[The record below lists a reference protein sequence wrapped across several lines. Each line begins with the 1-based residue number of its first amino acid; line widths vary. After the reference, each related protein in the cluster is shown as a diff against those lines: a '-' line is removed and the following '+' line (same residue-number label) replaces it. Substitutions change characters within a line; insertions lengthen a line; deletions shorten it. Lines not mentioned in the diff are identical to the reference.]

1 MQLRNTFPY
10 FSSSET
16 QFKRGNIL
24 SASSSG
30 NILVTGHEANDWQ
43 TVSISYNATDK
54 QTKEVALCD
63 LRDWDI
69 VASADFAGIDSR
81 DKLPESANNYF
92 VLEPYSLKV
101 AVDSSSF
108 ASAGFSS
115 GMETL
120 TLEFINEETK
130 EKLMPDMLLTGKSG
144 EGFILPNSGKPR
156 LGNGYELHKTSSP
169 VNGKFGETTKVTFEY
184 GYIFDGIED
193 GGEYCSPAEFKLK
206 GINSVTKVKSNGAT
220 LTPNGETYTLAGS
233 GEQTVTVET
242 GNGIHTIKVKLRSDH
257 TYQFITENGMYYK
270 KCSACGQTTSPQ
282 AIPSVEITAPERV
295 CAGQDCIV
303 TVGTLPNGV
312 TIENGLYEFE
322 FIGADFEIT
331 EKNGVWSG
339 TVSHDWYQPDENK
352 FDVCLVLKNADGYIF
367 TVRKTVNVLAVH
379 TGGTAT
385 CTEKAKCEVC
395 GESYGALDAS
405 NHTGTAE
412 WFRNAQGHEKKY
424 TCCGVVIVANE
435 THEWQNGVCG
445 ECGYVCLHDD
455 TDKNHVCDYCEKVIS
470 DHEDADKNHI
480 CDYCGKVITN
490 HTGGKATCAEKAI
503 CELCGKAYGE
513 LNASNHTNLVSFP
526 AKAAT
531 TDAEGNIEYWRCE
544 SCGKYFADSAGTK
557 EITAKD
563 TVTGKLPS
571 DKKSPQTGDGNS
583 FTLWIALLFISGS
596 VFTAFTVK
604 RKKSYQHGGNA
615 K

>member
-1 MQLRNTFPY
+1 MC
-10 FSSSET
+10 
-16 QFKRGNIL
+16 I
-24 SASSSG
+24 
-30 NILVTGHEANDWQ
+30 
-43 TVSISYNATDK
+43 
-54 QTKEVALCD
+54 
-63 LRDWDI
+63 RD
-69 VASADFAGIDSR
+69 R
-81 DKLPESANNYF
+81 
-92 VLEPYSLKV
+92 
-101 AVDSSSF
+101 
-108 ASAGFSS
+108 
-115 GMETL
+115 
-120 TLEFINEETK
+120 
-130 EKLMPDMLLTGKSG
+130 
-144 EGFILPNSGKPR
+144 
-156 LGNGYELHKTSSP
+156 
-169 VNGKFGETTKVTFEY
+169 
-184 GYIFDGIED
+184 
-193 GGEYCSPAEFKLK
+193 YCSPAEFKLK
-206 GINSVTKVKSNGAT
+206 GINGVTKVKANGAT

-242 GNGIHTIKVKLRSDH
+242 GNGTHTIKVKLRSDH

-282 AIPSVEITAPERV
+282 AIPSIEITAPERV

-303 TVGTLPNGV
+303 TVGTLPSGV

-352 FDVCLVLKNADGYIF
+352 FDVCLVLKNTDGYIF
-367 TVRKTVNVLAVH
+367 TVRKTVNVLAEH

-424 TCCGVVIVANE
+424 TCCGAVIVANE
-435 THEWQNGVCG
+435 AHEWQNGVCG

-455 TDKNHVCDYCEKVIS
+455 TDKNHVCDCCEKILSNHADADKDHVCDYCEKVIS

-480 CDYCGKVITN
+480 CDYCEKVITN

-544 SCGKYFADSAGTK
+544 GCGKYFADSAGTK

-571 DKKSPQTGDGNS
+571 DKKSPQTGASGM
-583 FTLWIALLFISGS
+583 LALCAALLLTSGGTAAVIS
-596 VFTAFTVK
+596 T
-604 RKKSYQHGGNA
+604 RKKKKFGKA
-615 K
+615 E